1 MRELGNTHAQWLFT
15 LKIAMYYVIQVQTRK
30 EDEMMEDIKKVVSD
44 RYYVEVFSPYRM
56 VLRKYKGEYKE
67 VKERCF
73 PGYLFVETDNI
84 KQLFFDIYNIEGYT
98 RILGREGTTYN
109 FTPLNEDEARMVD
122 ILYNAESDRTTPISN
137 IEIAEGDE
145 IRILDG
151 PLASLIGRVKKTNLH
166 KRKVTVVIPLFQRN
180 MEIDVGINIVMKNKR
195 IGEELSV
202 SKPKSK

>member
-1 MRELGNTHAQWLFT
+1 M
-15 LKIAMYYVIQVQTRK
+15 K
-30 EDEMMEDIKKVVSD
+30 DIKKVVSD

-73 PGYLFVETDNI
+73 PGYLFAETDNI

-109 FTPLNEDEARMVD
+109 FSPLNEDETRMVD

-137 IEIAEGDE
+137 IEISEGDE

-151 PLASLIGRVKKTNLH
+151 PLANLIGRVKKANLH

-180 MEIDVGINIVMKNKR
+180 MEIDVGINIVMKNTR
-195 IGEELSV
+195 IGEELSA